1 MQAKFVD
8 GEYRIDERT
17 VEGDA
22 LIAIGECVP

>member
-17 VEGDA
+17 TGGDA
-22 LIAIGECVP
+22 LIAIGACVP